1 MPSNRAAFLI
11 QKIKRGTQNEKG
23 VEGMDGVSLEH
34 LEAARL
40 YLFGEVR
47 FLHLLLLLMGMD
59 IITGVFKAIKDENL
73 WSRRGLF
80 GYARKVLVLVVIVL
94 ANVIDQILSL
104 NGAVTY
110 ATVLF
115 YIANEGLSIT
125 ENLAQM
131 GVLVPTSI
139 AEKLKH
145 IDSSSKTV
153 AEEVKEEL
161 TSINGEDEG
170 RNG

>member
-1 MPSNRAAFLI
+1 M
-11 QKIKRGTQNEKG
+11 GG
-23 VEGMDGVSLEH
+23 VHLGH
-34 LEAARL
+34 LEVARL
-40 YLFGEVR
+40 YLFGEVK
-47 FLHLLLLLMGMD
+47 FLDLLLLLMAMD
-59 IITGVFKAIKDENL
+59 IITGIAKAIKNESL
-73 WSRRGLF
+73 WSRRSLF
-80 GYARKVLVLVVIVL
+80 GYARKVLVLIVIVV

-131 GVLVPTSI
+131 GVLIPTAI

-145 IDSSSKTV
+145 IDSNSKTM

-161 TSINGEDEG
+161 TSINGEDEQSK
-170 RNG
+170 

>member
-1 MPSNRAAFLI
+1 
-11 QKIKRGTQNEKG
+11 
-23 VEGMDGVSLEH
+23 MDGVNLEH

-40 YLFGEVR
+40 YLFGEVK
-47 FLHLLLLLMGMD
+47 FLHLLLLLMALD
-59 IITGVFKAIKDENL
+59 IITGLVKAWKEKNL
-73 WSRRGLF
+73 WSRRSLF
-80 GYARKVLVLVVIVL
+80 GYARKMLVLIVIIL

-115 YIANEGLSIT
+115 YIANEGLSIV

-131 GVLVPTSI
+131 GVLVPPSI

-161 TSINGEDEG
+161 TTIDNEKGAK
-170 RNG
+170 